1 MDRRLLSLW
10 LPEWSILR
18 QSRFCAAKP
27 GDGADQPIAVIAT
40 ERGVRRVHTV
50 NAAARA
56 RGVRVD
62 LSLADAKA
70 ICPDLLTR
78 PHDPQGDQE
87 ALERLALWAQA
98 FTPLTAADP
107 PDGLWLDITGCALLW
122 GGEDRLTARLQAR
135 LPGARIAIANNAS
148 AAWAFARYGES
159 RYGEPRYG
167 ESGAHDLAALP
178 IAALGIDAATQRR
191 LRRLGLRRIGDLA
204 ALSRGELLAGCGAE
218 TLARY
223 DRVRGIAPDIVHFLP
238 APSDQTV
245 REQHAEP
252 LLTAAQ
258 LGGALSRL
266 CHKLCAQLTVARAG
280 MTALTAQ
287 FYRVDRRL
295 ETMRLGFSH
304 PTRDEAHII
313 KLLHNGLNQIDPGF
327 GIEAILLEPVL
338 ADMPDSQH
346 DWLDPA
352 AIDEAHTL
360 DLLLARA
367 DLQRFVPRDSHI
379 PERSVQRTGISVSP
393 SAFPQTA
400 QPRPAVLFA
409 RPIPIQVIAEWPDD
423 PPRMILWRHQRYR
436 VFYANG
442 PERIAR
448 DWWRFAPDPSENETE
463 RIRDY
468 YYIETTEGLRLW
480 VFRAGIYAAERK
492 AGWFIHGIFA

>member
-18 QSRFCAAKP
+18 HSRCYTAKP
-27 GDGADQPIAVIAT
+27 DEGADQPIAVIAT

-50 NAAARA
+50 NASARA
-56 RGVRVD
+56 RGVRLD
-62 LSLADAKA
+62 LSLADARA
-70 ICPDLLTR
+70 ICPDLVTW
-78 PHDPQGDQE
+78 PHDPKKDRD

-98 FTPLTAADP
+98 FTPLTAANP
-107 PDGLWLDITGCALLW
+107 PDGLWLDITGCAHLW
-122 GGEDRLTARLQAR
+122 GGEAGLTARLESR

-148 AAWAFARYGES
+148 AAWAFARYGEP
-159 RYGEPRYG
+159 GQT
-167 ESGAHDLAALP
+167 DLAALP
-178 IAALGIDAATQRR
+178 IAALGIDVATQRR
-191 LRRLGLRRIGDLA
+191 LHRLGLRRIGDLA
-204 ALSRGELLAGCGAE
+204 LLSRGELLAGCGAE

-223 DRVRGIAPDIVHFLP
+223 DRARGFSPDIVHFLP
-238 APSDQTV
+238 APTDQTV

-266 CHKLCAQLTVARAG
+266 CHRLCAQLTVARVG
-280 MTALTAQ
+280 MTALTAR
-287 FYRVDRRL
+287 FHRVDRRL

-304 PTRDEAHII
+304 PTRDEVHII
-313 KLLHNGLNQIDPGF
+313 KLLHNGLNQINPEF

-346 DWLDPA
+346 DWLSPA
-352 AIDEAHTL
+352 ATDEAHTL

-367 DLQRFVPRDSHI
+367 DLQRFAPGDSHI
-379 PERSVQRTGISVSP
+379 PERSVQRTAISASP
-393 SAFPQTA
+393 AAFAQTA
-400 QPRPAVLFA
+400 RPRPAVLFA

-448 DWWRFAPDPSENETE
+448 DWWRFAPDRAGSETE

-468 YYIETTEGLRLW
+468 YYIETNHGLRLW
-480 VFRAGIYAAERK
+480 VFRVGIYAADRP
-492 AGWFIHGIFA
+492 AGWFIHGVFA

>member
-1 MDRRLLSLW
+1 M
-10 LPEWSILR
+10 R

-27 GDGADQPIAVIAT
+27 GDSADPPIAVIAT

-62 LSLADAKA
+62 LSCADAKA

-78 PHDPQGDQE
+78 PHDPHGDRD

-107 PDGLWLDITGCALLW
+107 PDGLWLDITGCAHLW
-122 GGEDRLTARLQAR
+122 GGEARLTARLQAR
-135 LPGARIAIANNAS
+135 LPGARIAIADNAS
-148 AAWAFARYGES
+148 AAWAFARYGEPDA
-159 RYGEPRYG
+159 R
-167 ESGAHDLAALP
+167 DLAALP
-178 IAALGIDAATQRR
+178 IAALGVDEATQRR

-204 ALSRGELLAGCGAE
+204 PLSRGELLAGCGAE

-223 DRVRGIAPDIVHFLP
+223 DRVRGLAPDIVHFLP

-266 CHKLCAQLTVARAG
+266 CQKLCAELTVARVG

-287 FYRVDRRL
+287 FHRVDRRL

-304 PTRDEAHII
+304 PTRDEAHIR
-313 KLLHNGLNQIDPGF
+313 KLLQNGLNQIDPGF
-327 GIEAILLEPVL
+327 GVEVILLEPVL
-338 ADMPDSQH
+338 ADMPDSQPN
-346 DWLDPA
+346 WLDPA
-352 AIDEAHTL
+352 PMDEAHTL

-379 PERSVQRTGISVSP
+379 PERSAQRAGISVSP
-393 SAFPQTA
+393 SSFPQTA

-448 DWWRFAPDPSENETE
+448 DWWRFAPDPAEHETE

-468 YYIETTEGLRLW
+468 YYIETQEGLRLW
-480 VFRAGIYAAERK
+480 VFRAGIYASERPS
-492 AGWFIHGIFA
+492 GWFIHGVFA